1 MKYYSKS
8 QIYHNDQWSFNQSL
22 SFASFEKVKLHQG
35 LSAFMNF
42 SLSFTAVSV
51 IPSLSL
57 IFAFGLQ
64 TGGPT
69 GIVWGWIVTSIFTC
83 IVSLSMAEICSA
95 IPKAGS
101 VYTWSGKLAP
111 EKYSALASYIC
122 GWFNFLGNVS
132 CDSSYAFGCA
142 QIFAAMAYLDPQSD
156 VLATNDIVLV
166 SIVILFIWALKN
178 VINIE
183 YQGVINNISAVIQLF
198 TTFSIVIILF
208 VFSHQLSSPKFV
220 FAHYTNETG
229 FKSNTYVIM
238 ISILTSL
245 YGFSGYEGG
254 AHMAEETK
262 NPAKEAPRAIVMTCI
277 ISAICGLVYLL
288 GLLFACSGQIDEVI
302 YGENPQAIV
311 NVFFIVFYHQKMPS
325 LIVTI
330 ILFMCIFVSG
340 FGSMTVTTRVGY
352 AIARDNGFPC
362 SYHLSK
368 INKYTKNPDAMLI
381 LVFILSS
388 ALCFLPLYSERAF
401 TAITG
406 ITTVSY
412 QISYAIP
419 IWFRITS
426 SRDSFVP
433 SHFNLG
439 KYSLLVGW
447 ISAIWLT
454 LTSVIMFLPTS
465 YDPILG
471 YTVDN
476 FNYTIVV
483 ISITGAFAFVYWI
496 LPEPYGA
503 RHFFQQ
509 SSKV

>member
-1 MKYYSKS
+1 
-8 QIYHNDQWSFNQSL
+8 
-22 SFASFEKVKLHQG
+22 
-35 LSAFMNF
+35 
-42 SLSFTAVSV
+42 
-51 IPSLSL
+51 
-57 IFAFGLQ
+57 
-64 TGGPT
+64 
-69 GIVWGWIVTSIFTC
+69 
-83 IVSLSMAEICSA
+83 
-95 IPKAGS
+95 
-101 VYTWSGKLAP
+101 
-111 EKYSALASYIC
+111 
-122 GWFNFLGNVS
+122 
-132 CDSSYAFGCA
+132 
-142 QIFAAMAYLDPQSD
+142 
-156 VLATNDIVLV
+156 
-166 SIVILFIWALKN
+166 
-178 VINIE
+178 
-183 YQGVINNISAVIQLF
+183 
-198 TTFSIVIILF
+198 
-208 VFSHQLSSPKFV
+208 
-220 FAHYTNETG
+220 
-229 FKSNTYVIM
+229 
-238 ISILTSL
+238 
-245 YGFSGYEGG
+245 
-254 AHMAEETK
+254 
-262 NPAKEAPRAIVMTCI
+262 
-277 ISAICGLVYLL
+277 
-288 GLLFACSGQIDEVI
+288 
-302 YGENPQAIV
+302 
-311 NVFFIVFYHQKMPS
+311 
-325 LIVTI
+325 
-330 ILFMCIFVSG
+330 
-340 FGSMTVTTRVGY
+340 MTVTTRVGY

-503 RHFFQQ
+503 RHFFQ
-509 SSKV
+509 